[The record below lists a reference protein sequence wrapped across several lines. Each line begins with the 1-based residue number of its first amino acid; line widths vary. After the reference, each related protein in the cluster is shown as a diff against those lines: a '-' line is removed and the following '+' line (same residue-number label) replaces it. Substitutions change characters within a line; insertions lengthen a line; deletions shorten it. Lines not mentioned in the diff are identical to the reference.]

1 MVELRRCVYV
11 LRLELIGS
19 AEMSFEESF
28 DEKMAMM
35 RSMAPNSV
43 EDEVSEIESRKKWSG
58 EGVRC

>member
-1 MVELRRCVYV
+1 VYV

-35 RSMAPNSV
+35 RSMAPKSV
-43 EDEVSEIESRKKWSG
+43 EDEVFEIESRMKWSG
-58 EGVRC
+58 DGVEGERC